1 MNNDTIFLIMLTAV
15 ILWTVMTTRLLRSV
29 IGLALTSVMLSIM
42 MFRLDSPIAAVFELS
57 VCAGL
62 ITVIFFTAISF
73 TERLSPEKLKVR
85 KRERLVKF
93 WFLPF
98 VAAILWT
105 LLSQYN
111 VKPDFKVVQ
120 AAHEGD
126 VRNVM
131 WNLRHMDILGQIV
144 VLLAGAFGTAVL
156 FKDRKD

>member
-1 MNNDTIFLIMLTAV
+1 MNNDTIFLILLTMV
-15 ILWTVMTTRLLRSV
+15 ILWTVMTTRLLRAV
-29 IGLALTSVMLSIM
+29 IGLAITSVMLSIL
-42 MFRLDSPIAAVFELS
+42 MFRLASPIAAVFELS

-73 TERLSPEKLKVR
+73 TERLSPEKLQVR

-98 VAAILWT
+98 IAAVLWT
-105 LLSQYN
+105 LLSQYDF
-111 VKPDFKVVQ
+111 KPDFQMVK
-120 AAHEGD
+120 AAHDAD

-131 WNLRHMDILGQIV
+131 WNMRHQDILGQII

-156 FKDRKD
+156 FKDRKG